1 MGRVIGAASDFYR
14 LRVVRIDDS
23 DEPDLEWR
31 DDILYRTPP
40 NEKPEECES
49 WALEAVD
56 VSDEDAAHVVA
67 RFTRSDDA
75 HAALTE
81 IEEDI
86 QELTKSGFEARYL
99 TSE

>member
-1 MGRVIGAASDFYR
+1 MGRVIGAASEFYR
-14 LRVVRIDDS
+14 LRVVRVDDS

-40 NEKPEECES
+40 TEELEECES

-56 VSDEDAAHVVA
+56 VADEDSAHVVA
-67 RFTRSDDA
+67 RFTHSDDA
-75 HAALTE
+75 HVALNEITE
-81 IEEDI
+81 DL

-99 TSE
+99 T